1 MDTKGPDSTT
11 GRTVRAALVLASAAA
26 CAVGLVSL
34 VNDLAQPRIAAVQRA
49 RQVAQLT
56 AVMGPVSFDNDPLT
70 DTVSVLDPELL
81 GSSEPLTVHR
91 VRRAGETVAVLVNAT
106 APDGYSGPI
115 RLLVAVDAQGRL
127 LGVRVLDHHETPG
140 LGDGIE
146 ERRSNWI
153 HGFDGRSLG
162 DPPAA
167 RWQVRKDG
175 GDFDQ
180 FTGATITPRAVVRA
194 VRKAL
199 EYVARHHDELF
210 GDAPAPNEPRTP

>member
-1 MDTKGPDSTT
+1 M
-11 GRTVRAALVLASAAA
+11 RAALVLAIAAT
-26 CAVGLVSL
+26 CAVGLVSV
-34 VNDLAQPRIAAVQRA
+34 VNELAQPRIAAVQRA

-70 DTVSVLDPELL
+70 DTVSVRDPELL

-91 VRRAGETVAVLVNAT
+91 VRRGGETVAVLVNVI

-140 LGDGIE
+140 LGDRIE
-146 ERRSNWI
+146 ERRSSWI

-162 DPPAA
+162 DPPAE

-180 FTGATITPRAVVRA
+180 FTGATITPRAIVRA
-194 VRKAL
+194 VRNTL
-199 EYVARHHDELF
+199 EYVARHQEELF
-210 GDAPAPNEPRTP
+210 GAAPAPIEPGTP